1 MLLASHAI
9 LRVSSAV
16 KRYSQIK
23 TVSFFSANTR
33 LGTGNQFF
41 FFFFFPLWLPLFYE
55 NMCWQTEMELLRWD
69 TGRRHD
75 ARWRPWREV
84 NIYLSVSSSC
94 VPRSQRRCSSGATS
108 GWWCSKA
115 KGEVCVGDPSWK
127 AGGFIYYFFFLPG
140 SQPEK
145 SPVCNFITSL

>member
-41 FFFFFPLWLPLFYE
+41 FFFFFSTMAP
-55 NMCWQTEMELLRWD
+55 TLLRKYVL
-69 TGRRHD
+69 TNR
-75 ARWRPWREV
+75 
-84 NIYLSVSSSC
+84 N
-94 VPRSQRRCSSGATS
+94 GAATL
-108 GWWCSKA
+108 GHWEKA
-115 KGEVCVGDPSWK
+115 
-127 AGGFIYYFFFLPG
+127 
-140 SQPEK
+140 
-145 SPVCNFITSL
+145 

>member
-41 FFFFFPLWLPLFYE
+41 FFFFFHY
-55 NMCWQTEMELLRWD
+55 
-69 TGRRHD
+69 
-75 ARWRPWREV
+75 
-84 NIYLSVSSSC
+84 SSHSSTKIRVDKQKWSC
-94 VPRSQRRCSSGATS
+94 YAGTL
-108 GWWCSKA
+108 
-115 KGEVCVGDPSWK
+115 GEGMMRDED
-127 AGGFIYYFFFLPG
+127 LE
-140 SQPEK
+140 EK
-145 SPVCNFITSL
+145 